1 MPIDIT
7 IDEGLAFVSLNIY
20 FYGYICWES
29 DGRGKSLMDHLSSL
43 PLPGFPLKGVTRGV
57 LFLLFLVLFLAL
69 PAPSPAAHLWWWA
82 GA

>member
-43 PLPGFPLKGVTRGV
+43 PLPGFPCIKREVGQQISSTR
-57 LFLLFLVLFLAL
+57 
-69 PAPSPAAHLWWWA
+69 
-82 GA
+82 